1 MPNEVSPYG
10 DRAGG
15 EDARRDGGRPGLSGS
30 ELGRGDMQ
38 HRNKSQYLSLVLYK
52 TYAELR
58 AESAR
63 TYIGFLWW
71 IIEPIADMAT
81 YYLVFAVLLRNRT
94 EDFVPFLCRRFQAS
108 CRKGECP

>member
-1 MPNEVSPYG
+1 
-10 DRAGG
+10 
-15 EDARRDGGRPGLSGS
+15 
-30 ELGRGDMQ
+30 MQ
-38 HRNKSQYLSLVLYK
+38 RRNKSQYLSLVLYK

-71 IIEPIADMAT
+71 IIEPIVDMAT

-94 EDFVPFLCRRFQAS
+94 EDFVPFLLIGLVSWKWFSVSVTMGADSIPWSFATRCVPRPSTRGTS
-108 CRKGECP
+108 R